1 MIKKKSIYLCIILV
15 VSLLIYLFINVNI
28 QVNIN
33 VKESMITE
41 YDELLANS
49 PYLPDLCTIMYN
61 NIKFGDINNTEKC
74 YNVEKL
80 INRYYPLYQQK
91 CCLDDNLLSNCYLCK
106 ITKKYFN

>member
-1 MIKKKSIYLCIILV
+1 MIKKKSMFLCILFI
-15 VSLLIYLFINVNI
+15 VSLLIYLFVNTNVNI
-28 QVNIN
+28 
-33 VKESMITE
+33 KESMITE

-49 PYLPDLCTIMYN
+49 SYLPDLCTIMYN

-80 INRYYPLYQQK
+80 INRYYPLYKQK
-91 CCLDDNLLSNCYLCK
+91 CCLDDNLLSNCYSCK